1 MQSQNI
7 FLFFTFVLLVTCC
20 TFEGHTPKSQASLKQ
35 SVKQAN
41 VYHLTQNSVQ

>member
-1 MQSQNI
+1 MHSQNI

-20 TFEGHTPKSQASLKQ
+20 TFEGRTTESQASLKQ

-41 VYHLTQNSVQ
+41 IYLLTQNSVQ